1 MCQYWTLE
9 DFHCTKFNAIRAHI
23 MFVAVMFNLH
33 ILFKSK
39 YGRRFREKSI
49 AAKRA
54 PGFEPPYVIVYYG
67 DYFGIFDIKEYT
79 NLLTTDQKPRASP

>member
-1 MCQYWTLE
+1 
-9 DFHCTKFNAIRAHI
+9 
-23 MFVAVMFNLH
+23 MFNLH

-39 YGRRFREKSI
+39 YGRRFSEKSI

-54 PGFEPPYVIVYYG
+54 PGFEPAHVIVYCG

-79 NLLTTDQKPRASP
+79 NILSVDNKAPP

>member
-1 MCQYWTLE
+1 
-9 DFHCTKFNAIRAHI
+9 
-23 MFVAVMFNLH
+23 MFSVAVFNLH

-54 PGFEPPYVIVYYG
+54 PGFEPSCVIVYYEN
-67 DYFGIFDIKEYT
+67 YFGIFDIREYT
-79 NLLTTDQKPRASP
+79 DIITSDQTLVPP

>member
-1 MCQYWTLE
+1 
-9 DFHCTKFNAIRAHI
+9 
-23 MFVAVMFNLH
+23 MFSIVMFNLH

-54 PGFEPPYVIVYYG
+54 PGFEPAWVIVYWD

-79 NLLTTDQKPRASP
+79 KILTTGNKEPL

>member
-1 MCQYWTLE
+1 
-9 DFHCTKFNAIRAHI
+9 
-23 MFVAVMFNLH
+23 MFNLH

-54 PGFEPPYVIVYYG
+54 PGFEPAYVIVYYE
-67 DYFGIFDIKEYT
+67 DFFGIFDIKEYT
-79 NLLTTDQKPRASP
+79 DILTSGQVKKKAPT